1 MACTTLNIDYR
12 WAERPLGSEDSQIPL
27 QSHTDSEHIYFSG
40 LDRCLSFITLLCELE
55 FAMTYAARELS

>member
-1 MACTTLNIDYR
+1 M
-12 WAERPLGSEDSQIPL
+12 GSEDSQIPL